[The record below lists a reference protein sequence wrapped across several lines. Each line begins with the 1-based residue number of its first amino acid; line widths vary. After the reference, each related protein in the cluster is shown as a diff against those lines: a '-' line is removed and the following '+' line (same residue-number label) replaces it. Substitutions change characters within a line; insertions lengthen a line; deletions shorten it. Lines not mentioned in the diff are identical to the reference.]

1 MPPQI
6 NVVSAYAYVVEEF
19 LERTALWGYVNEAT
33 GFGNMICIKNVGAVA
48 YNTSK
53 CNDGTSLRCSA
64 CAFAPCCKMSKKA
77 LVLSDFIKTL

>member
-1 MPPQI
+1 MYS
-6 NVVSAYAYVVEEF
+6 VVGIREP
-19 LERTALWGYVNEAT
+19 GYRVWKHV
-33 GFGNMICIKNVGAVA
+33 ICIKNVGAVA